1 MSPWIVLILT
11 FGLITLVGAILLAL
25 PIATTAGQ
33 QTSLLDALFTA
44 TSAVSTSGLAVA
56 DTATR
61 WSTFGQ
67 VVILGLM
74 QVGGFAFM
82 TGSTLFLAALVGGR
96 TSLSDRLRVQAA
108 GGVTQLG
115 GMAQLV
121 RRVAVFTLVCE
132 ATGAV
137 ILGLGFVGRGVD
149 PATAAWWGMFHAVSA
164 FNNSG
169 FDLFGGGRGAT
180 AFAEAPEVLIPL
192 GLLVVVGG
200 LGFAIVA
207 DVAVKR
213 RWVRLALET
222 KLVLIGTVV
231 LLVGGAIATAAIEWS
246 NPETLG
252 RMAPVDRVVN
262 AAFHSASLRSA
273 GFDSVHVGGLLDE
286 SLVIGLALM
295 FIGGASG
302 STAGGIKLNTVAVLI
317 VATASA
323 ARGDPSA
330 TAFGRRVEHLVVY
343 RAVAVVLVAIAG
355 AFALAL
361 ALELTGTYDFL
372 DVTFEAVSA
381 LSTAGVST
389 GVTTQLSPVGQL
401 LLVAAMFVGRL
412 GPLTLVLA
420 LVARGR
426 PVAYRPAVEA
436 VRIG

>member
-1 MSPWIVLILT
+1 VLILT
-11 FGLITLVGAILLAL
+11 FALLTVVGAILLAL
-25 PIATTAGQ
+25 PIATAAGQ
-33 QTSLLDALFTA
+33 RTSLLDALFTA
-44 TSAVSTSGLAVA
+44 TSAVSTTGLAVA
-56 DTATR
+56 DTAAR
-61 WSTFGQ
+61 WSAFGH
-67 VVILGLM
+67 VVLLILM
-74 QVGGFAFM
+74 QVGGFVFM

-108 GGVTQLG
+108 GGVTDLG
-115 GMAQLV
+115 GMSQLV
-121 RRVAVFTLVCE
+121 RRVTIFTLVCE

-137 ILGLGFVGRGVD
+137 ILAIAFATRGVE
-149 PATAAWWGMFHAVSA
+149 PGTAAWWGVFHAVSS
-164 FNNSG
+164 FNNAG
-169 FDLFGGGRGAT
+169 FDLFGGGRSAT
-180 AFAEAPEVLIPL
+180 AFAAAPGVLIPL
-192 GLLVVVGG
+192 GILIVLGG
-200 LGFAIVA
+200 IGFAIVG

-213 RWVRLALET
+213 RWVRFALET
-222 KLVLIGTVV
+222 KLVLVGTLV
-231 LLVGGAIATAAIEWS
+231 LLVGGAVATAAIEWS
-246 NPETLG
+246 NPATLG
-252 RMAPVDRVVN
+252 AMAPIDRLVN

-273 GFDSVHVGGLLDE
+273 GFDSVHVSGLLDE

-317 VATASA
+317 VATLSA

-361 ALELTGTYDFL
+361 ALALTGTSDFL

-381 LSTAGVST
+381 LGTVGVST
-389 GVTTQLSPVGQL
+389 GVTTQLSPLGQL
-401 LLVAAMFVGRL
+401 LLVVAMFVGRL

-426 PVAYRPAVEA
+426 PVSYRPAVEA